1 VYFYLQMIQNMTSEY
16 LKLYQKIEGMKQT
29 PETEQLKK
37 QIKEDLYQKLRFSF
51 LDFMSIGRV
60 IGYDELKT
68 EMLKAVELIE
78 QQKKFDNL

>member
-16 LKLYQKIEGMKQT
+16 LKLYQNIEGMKQT